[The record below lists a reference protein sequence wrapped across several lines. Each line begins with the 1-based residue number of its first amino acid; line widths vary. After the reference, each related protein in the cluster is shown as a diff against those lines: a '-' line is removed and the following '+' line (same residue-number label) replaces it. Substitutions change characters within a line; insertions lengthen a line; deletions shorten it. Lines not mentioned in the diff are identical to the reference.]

1 MIIDSLSCHL
11 YFLKYIDSMNNLI
24 FTFNVVVPVFLL
36 IFLGFL
42 LKWRKFINE
51 NFILVSSKVVFN
63 VTVPAL
69 VFAKLSTTDFRV
81 TFDLKQIAFVYSGT
95 LVFFALTWMFSTFI
109 SKNGKD
115 QASFIQGSIRS
126 NYAIVGFALVS
137 NTFGNQ
143 ALGKAAILLAFIMP
157 LYNVLAIIALTVPPK
172 KEKKI
177 GYKKTIVEIITNPL
191 ILATLIAIPFSYFQ
205 IFVPKFLMVTVDYLA
220 TLTLPLALLGIGG
233 SLKFESIKKDSKLA
247 LWATL
252 IKIIII
258 PATLT
263 YIAVQLG
270 YKQEDLGVLF
280 MLFATPTAIVSFIMA
295 EAMGC
300 NSELAGNIIVMTTL
314 GSIFTISIGLFV
326 MRSIGLI

>member
-1 MIIDSLSCHL
+1 
-11 YFLKYIDSMNNLI
+11 MNNLI
-24 FTFNVVVPVFLL
+24 FTFNVVAPVFLL
-36 IFLGFL
+36 IFLGFIL
-42 LKWRKFINE
+42 RRRNFINE
-51 NFILVSSKVVFN
+51 NFILVSSRIVFN
-63 VTVPAL
+63 VTIPAL

-81 TFDLKQIAFVYSGT
+81 TFDLRQIVFIYIGT
-95 LVFFALTWMFSTFI
+95 LVFFALTGIFSNFL

-115 QASFIQGSIRS
+115 RASFIQGSVRS

-157 LYNVLAIIALTVPPK
+157 LYNVLAIIALTVPVK
-172 KEKKI
+172 REKKI
-177 GYKKTIVEIITNPL
+177 GYKKTVIEIISNPL
-191 ILATLIAIPFSYFQ
+191 ILATIIAIPFSYFQ
-205 IFVPKFLMVTVDYLA
+205 IFVPQFLMVTVDYLA

-233 SLKFESIKKDSKLA
+233 SLKFEGIKKDSKLA

-252 IKIIII
+252 IKLIII
-258 PATLT
+258 PASLT
-263 YIAVQLG
+263 FIAVQLG
-270 YKQEDLGVLF
+270 YQQEDLGVLF

-295 EAMGC
+295 EEMGC

-326 MRSIGLI
+326 MKSIGLL